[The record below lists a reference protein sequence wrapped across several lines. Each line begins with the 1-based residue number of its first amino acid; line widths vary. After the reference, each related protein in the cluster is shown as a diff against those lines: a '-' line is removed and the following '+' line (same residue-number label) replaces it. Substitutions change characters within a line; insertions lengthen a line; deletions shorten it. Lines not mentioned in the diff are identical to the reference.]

1 MPSRKNNKKRR
12 KRRSLKRQKGG
23 LKVMGFELNPYTR
36 FFGKDTQD
44 LDKTN
49 VAASP
54 ASPASPDSNVID
66 LTSPSQSPSEA
77 PTESPSESPSE
88 TPSET
93 PCPTCDACK
102 KGECTLGVDSA
113 AAGLLSDAQ
122 KTVTEKLKEGK
133 KAVENLA
140 HEGKKK
146 MSDGLMDASLAA
158 RPSGGVSTS
167 SVLPNLQGGRRKRRR
182 KKTRRRRKK
191 SRGKKKRKTRR
202 KRKSSKRRRR

>member
-1 MPSRKNNKKRR
+1 MKKSRM
-12 KRRSLKRQKGG
+12 RSLRRKRQKGG
-23 LKVMGFELNPYTR
+23 FVVPIFGELNPYTR
-36 FFGKDTQD
+36 FFGKNTQN

-49 VAASP
+49 VAG
-54 ASPASPDSNVID
+54 SPASPDSPDSPDSVID

-77 PTESPSESPSE
+77 ATETPSES
-88 TPSET
+88 PSET

-122 KTVTEKLKEGK
+122 KTVIGTLNKGKETVVKL
-133 KAVENLA
+133 AD
-140 HEGKKK
+140 EGKKK

-158 RPSGGVSTS
+158 RPSTS
-167 SVLPNLQGGRRKRRR
+167 GGGRRKRRR
-182 KKTRRRRKK
+182 KKTLRRRKK

-202 KRKSSKRRRR
+202 KKKSSKRRRRQIKKI